1 MMAKMFYTM
10 EEAKTTLAKSEEEV
24 KQYAR
29 EGRLREFR
37 DGPRLMFKA
46 DQVEQLKSEL
56 SSSGGPP
63 DLGVSDSGGLIGLVD
78 TTGASGT
85 SITLSEA
92 DTGQSSVA
100 GLGGLGGSGTGLR
113 MSGTASGIN
122 LASSGTGMGLSGS
135 GAGAAGG
142 TGMAMTPGA
151 SGIGL
156 SLKGDTGLAADLG
169 LSGSLG
175 GVPSPGRPGA
185 GGSVAGSQAGRGG
198 INVFGDEDA
207 TADPG
212 AQTAISGGIREQV
225 NLEGVGSGSGLL
237 DLTRESD
244 DTSLGAVLDE
254 ITPGATVRKPGMADT
269 GAGDRHRRSRRRSP
283 RTPGRDR
290 AGLCPAARSHVPRVR
305 RGCSRRIR
313 RYAVWDVRPDLRA
326 RRSLSP
332 GDVVFPGQSVLYPSR
347 VWLRGCADLFRDR
360 HAGRKNGTPV
370 RGRRCERL
378 VHRLKS
384 SNSKFQT
391 HAVALLSRRACP
403 ARTHR
408 PYRTRPPADASR
420 RASPAAKVTLR
431 LSITT
436 LRPRKICYF
445 LSYPLENRGVCRH
458 TRRHSIDRAG
468 FRSTC
473 FGCRMG

>member
-10 EEAKTTLAKSEEEV
+10 EEATTALAKSEEEV

-46 DQVEQLKSEL
+46 DQVEQLKTEL
-56 SSSGGPP
+56 TSGGGAP

-100 GLGGLGGSGTGLR
+100 GLGGLGTGSGSGLR
-113 MSGTASGIN
+113 LSGSASGIN
-122 LASSGTGMGLSGS
+122 LAQSGAGMSGAGMSGMGASGTGL
-135 GAGAAGG
+135 
-142 TGMAMTPGA
+142 GMSPGA

-169 LSGSLG
+169 MSGSLG
-175 GVPSPGRPGA
+175 GVPSPGRLSA
-185 GGSVAGSQAGRGG
+185 GTMAGSVAGTQAGRAG
-198 INVFGDEDA
+198 INVFGPDDDA

-269 GAGDRHRRSRRRSP
+269 GAGTGIS
-283 RTPGRDR
+283 
-290 AGLCPAARSHVPRVR
+290 GLTDEAP
-305 RGCSRRIR
+305 
-313 RYAVWDVRPDLRA
+313 A
-326 RRSLSP
+326 RRATGAPIYTTAPDPMAPAFGGLALGGFAVLLYGMFVLVSALVGAYP
-332 GDVVFPGQSVLYPSR
+332 GATSYFKNTAFYMPAVYGLGIAIVFFVIGMLMGKV
-347 VWLRGCADLFRDR
+347 A
-360 HAGRKNGTPV
+360 
-370 RGRRCERL
+370 RR
-378 VHRLKS
+378 
-384 SNSKFQT
+384 
-391 HAVALLSRRACP
+391 
-403 ARTHR
+403 
-408 PYRTRPPADASR
+408 
-420 RASPAAKVTLR
+420 
-431 LSITT
+431 
-436 LRPRKICYF
+436 
-445 LSYPLENRGVCRH
+445 
-458 TRRHSIDRAG
+458 
-468 FRSTC
+468 
-473 FGCRMG
+473 